1 MKHKLVLLI
10 GRNTRDSIKDGLI
23 ITATVTAIIFALK
36 AADVKPPN
44 LILGAM
50 IIIKLADR
58 MCGWVTSGRLFS
70 LQETD

>member
-10 GRNTRDSIKDGLI
+10 GKNTRDSIKDGLI

-50 IIIKLADR
+50 IIIKLADS
-58 MCGWVTSGRLFS
+58 MCGWVTSGWLFS

>member
-1 MKHKLVLLI
+1 MKLKLVLLI
-10 GRNTRDSIKDGLI
+10 GKNTRDSIKDGLI

-50 IIIKLADR
+50 IIIKLADS
-58 MCGWVTSGRLFS
+58 MCG
-70 LQETD
+70 